1 MLMETS
7 INNIWLWCRRYITFP
22 LVIAVGYIVFVLFFN
37 ENSYSRSAELQA
49 EIDELQAEIK
59 QNNDTMRYYR
69 ALYEGLNT
77 DPAQLEKI
85 VREHYHMQRPNEDVF
100 IVTD

>member
-1 MLMETS
+1 MNTL
-7 INNIWLWCRRYITFP
+7 WLWCRRYVTFP
-22 LVIAVGYIVFVLFFN
+22 LVVAVGYIAFVLFFN

-49 EIDELQAEIK
+49 EIDALQAEIK
-59 QNNDTMRYYR
+59 QNNDTMRHYR

-77 DPAQLEKI
+77 DPQQLEKI

-100 IVTD
+100 IVTE